1 MNPNW
6 SGIDSSTQWT
16 VNRLRLSRRCDESTL
31 ENSRREN
38 LVKGGMAPA
47 DIKVD
52 TGLARLKPKLVGWT
66 WGSWSALKK
75 KRELIVEG
83 WKKCGLGDVL
93 SAAQQVEAMRFCMTA
108 PEEVLGSEPEE
119 AEGAGTDSEGEDE
132 PDATVDYDA
141 V

>member
-1 MNPNW
+1 MNP
-6 SGIDSSTQWT
+6 SSRGIDSSTQLIASQ
-16 VNRLRLSRRCDESTL
+16 LRLSIVNEFTRWMTVEIHH
-31 ENSRREN
+31 

-66 WGSWSALKK
+66 WGSWNALKK
-75 KRELIVEG
+75 KKELITEG

-93 SAAQQVEAMRFCMTA
+93 SAAQQVEAMRVCMTA
-108 PEEVLGSEPEE
+108 PEEVLGCEPEV
-119 AEGAGTDSEGEDE
+119 AEEVGTDSEGEE
-132 PDATVDYDA
+132 VPDVAVDYDA